1 MVCKMYA
8 WWDKYFVY
16 CYNIII
22 IIVHYNNLKIDKSGS
37 IDQSCLFIQTNPVT
51 EKL

>member
-16 CYNIII
+16 YYNII

-37 IDQSCLFIQTNPVT
+37 IDQSCLFIETNPVT